1 MKKSIYLL
9 YVVSLPELKIYLH
22 NNNNNNNN
30 KTQQTTKN
38 NTDNTE
44 RDH

>member
-22 NNNNNNNN
+22 NNNNN
-30 KTQQTTKN
+30 KIQQTIKN

>member
-22 NNNNNNNN
+22 NNNNNN